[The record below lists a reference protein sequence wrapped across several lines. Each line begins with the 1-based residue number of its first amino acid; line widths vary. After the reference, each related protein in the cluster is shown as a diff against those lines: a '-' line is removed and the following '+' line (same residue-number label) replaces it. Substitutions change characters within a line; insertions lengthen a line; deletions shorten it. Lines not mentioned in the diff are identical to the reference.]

1 MFKLFNG
8 STSSTFTTTCSKD
21 SKDADADA
29 DSKVA
34 DADADSKV
42 ADADSKDS
50 GSKVSKCFGCNVS
63 TFTSLAAEAAPS
75 LTLTTVVTHS

>member
-8 STSSTFTTTCSKD
+8 SSTSSTFTTTCSKD

-34 DADADSKV
+34 DTG
-42 ADADSKDS
+42 SKDS

-63 TFTSLAAEAAPS
+63 TFTSLAAEAAQS